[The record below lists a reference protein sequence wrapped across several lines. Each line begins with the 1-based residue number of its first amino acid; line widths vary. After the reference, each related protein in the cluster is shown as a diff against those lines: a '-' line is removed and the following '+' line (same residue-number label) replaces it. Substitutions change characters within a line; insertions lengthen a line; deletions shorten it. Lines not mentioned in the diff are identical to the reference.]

1 LIELP
6 QVKER
11 KIAEMIKKLIFF
23 ALILVNTLCF
33 YLLDRDINEYS
44 QIIEEQQVQIAEQQ
58 TQIDDLKKQ
67 LGYHNLRITSQM
79 DTLMVHRSR
88 LEQIKVF
95 LENWRSGFASKINLK
110 NARKF

>member
-1 LIELP
+1 MP
-6 QVKER
+6 
-11 KIAEMIKKLIFF
+11 EMIKKLIFST
-23 ALILVNTLCF
+23 LILLIALSF

-44 QIIEEQQVQIAEQQ
+44 QIVEEQQVQIDNLE
-58 TQIDDLKKQ
+58 KQ
-67 LGYHNLRITSQM
+67 LGYHNVRITSQM